1 LGHIAVQG
9 WLKIKN
15 AAVYADV
22 SERLF
27 RDWLKQGLRY
37 VKVNG
42 SIRTKPEWIDS
53 FLMGFE
59 ANSDDQVD
67 RIVEQVMGD
76 L

>member
-1 LGHIAVQG
+1 MGFFAVQG

-27 RDWLKQGLRY
+27 RDWLKQGLRH

-42 SIRTKPEWIDS
+42 SIRTKPEWIDE
-53 FLMGFE
+53 FLLNFE
-59 ANSDDQVD
+59 AKPDDQVY
-67 RIVEQVMGD
+67 RIVEQVMDD